1 MGPKE
6 FHLSDSVLMRIV
18 QIVQEGFLT
27 GTDVADLM
35 REIRL
40 QEHDNDSLVL
50 TDKYVE
56 LVKKSHEDLLARAA
70 ELSGVQTWSTDGFD
84 R

>member
-70 ELSGVQTWSTDGFD
+70 ELSGQG
-84 R
+84 